1 MSAREFDLCEI
12 RRNRWRPTIK
22 CTPFR
27 INSAG
32 PHQRRSFKWER
43 LTVPLIFSRS
53 YSTTNLQ
60 LFHQGSQFGPIS
72 VNTSPMKAM
81 SGVLESYHRALS
93 IMRIIRLTGA
103 RFTNRS
109 CLGLGC
115 ARADMR
121 TSNNNNIT
129 LWVPLPPVGSLHPTF
144 SHVQTKPSPSHPP
157 NISPIELI
165 CQAVV
170 LKWYHHEWENS

>member
-1 MSAREFDLCEI
+1 MSAREFDECEI

-81 SGVLESYHRALS
+81 SGVLESYHRAQS
-93 IMRIIRLTGA
+93 IRRIIWLTGA

-109 CLGLGC
+109 CLGC
-115 ARADMR
+115 ALADIWGPLTIT
-121 TSNNNNIT
+121 TSRYGF
-129 LWVPLPPVGSLHPTF
+129 PSLRSARFIQHSHTF
-144 SHVQTKPSPSHPP
+144 KPSLPRHTRLIFPLSNWSVKPS
-157 NISPIELI
+157 
-165 CQAVV
+165 
-170 LKWYHHEWENS
+170 Y